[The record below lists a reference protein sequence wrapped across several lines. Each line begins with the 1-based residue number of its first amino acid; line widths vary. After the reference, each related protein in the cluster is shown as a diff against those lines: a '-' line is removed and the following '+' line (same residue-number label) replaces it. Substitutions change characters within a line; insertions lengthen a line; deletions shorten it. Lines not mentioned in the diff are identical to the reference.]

1 MTNEAKRNEDTVEPL
16 VRHGFLTRGGVIQ
29 KLRDGWELGKSGG
42 MTSNAWM
49 QPKLCAGGETLKVRL
64 NTLWSMLD
72 RGEIAEAQKHEKDP
86 YWLTRYSLPNIAVSG
101 GGGADVH

>member
-16 VRHGFLTRGGVIQ
+16 VRHGFLTRAGVLQ

-42 MTSNAWM
+42 MNGAAWM
-49 QPKLCAGGETLKVRL
+49 QPRLCGGGESMKVRL

-72 RGEIAEAQKHEKDP
+72 RGEIVGAQRREKDA
-86 YWLTRYSLPNIAVSG
+86 YWLTRYSMPNAEFRRSEP
-101 GGGADVH
+101 